1 MSNAARRAESE
12 HEAVRKA
19 VVRAEIADWYERDPD
34 EADVSG
40 QFTVYHFQLDALSKG
55 AREYAEQNGV
65 GVDEFR
71 DGPLE
76 QARCLVRRLH
86 NAFINDQWETEAER
100 ARRDPTKRLNFWR
113 HERNPLTFVA
123 TKQIPYIDRAWVES
137 ETGHYLNMPFRSA
150 ALDRLLVDVLIG
162 MELYA
167 FANEMLNEP
176 KPILGPPQ
184 SPMNLRHPIRV
195 FFVGQ
200 LSNALLYLGGAA
212 LSVYAGSV
220 GWIGEGW
227 SIGIAVALVAFFLL
241 AFVLALF
248 AMPFYWR
255 NRSKLQREVRE
266 KVDAIAGVYF
276 ELASSGPISARHIR
290 ELAKQAAA
298 KGVVWPSPLFAMLDD
313 IEKRSGRF

>member
-1 MSNAARRAESE
+1 MSNAARKAESE

-40 QFTVYHFQLDALSKG
+40 QFTVYHFQLDALSKS

-86 NAFINDQWETEAER
+86 NAFIDDQWETEAER

-113 HERNPLTFVA
+113 HERNPLAFVA

-137 ETGHYLNMPFRSA
+137 ETGHYLNIPFRSA

-176 KPILGPPQ
+176 KPLLGPPQ

-200 LSNALLYLGGAA
+200 FSNALFYLGGAA
-212 LSVYAGSV
+212 LSVCAGSV
-220 GWIGEGW
+220 GWIGESW
-227 SIGIAVALVAFFLL
+227 SIGIAIALVCFFLL
-241 AFVLALF
+241 ALVLALSQCLSIGAIVQSSSATCARNWMRLRVCTSNLVRAGQSAHATF
-248 AMPFYWR
+248 ASLR
-255 NRSKLQREVRE
+255 NKRRRKAWFGLVR
-266 KVDAIAGVYF
+266 F
-276 ELASSGPISARHIR
+276 LRC
-290 ELAKQAAA
+290 
-298 KGVVWPSPLFAMLDD
+298 
-313 IEKRSGRF
+313 